1 MKTILFALLIVLSAC
16 STENDP
22 EPQVSCEQLNA
33 EIAQVNKQ
41 IETHYAKGNEGNQAA
56 WEAEL
61 KRLMNIKSTKV
72 SEAKKRL
79 C

>member
-1 MKTILFALLIVLSAC
+1 MKTILFAILVVLASC
-16 STENDP
+16 SENDP
-22 EPQVSCEQLNA
+22 QPQVSCEQLNA
-33 EIAQVNKQ
+33 EITQVNKQ
-41 IETHYAKGNEGNQAA
+41 IETHYAKGNESNQAA
-56 WEAEL
+56 WESEL

>member
-1 MKTILFALLIVLSAC
+1 MKTILFALLVVLASC
-16 STENDP
+16 SENDP
-22 EPQVSCEQLNA
+22 QPQVSCEQLNA
-33 EIAQVNKQ
+33 EITQVNKQ

-56 WEAEL
+56 WESEL